1 MAGAVVHKISQIV
14 RLKQLM
20 LRWKHVS
27 LRRRPIVHFANSE
40 PSAADSS
47 RRIPPGFLA
56 VYVGT
61 TERRRFLIPTRF
73 LNLPVFVALLKMTE
87 EEFGFECSG
96 GLVLPCE
103 VGFFEEIL
111 GFLGKDENRF
121 GRLGLEE
128 FLNMTS
134 EVDFDSGCKEIST
147 SMSRAFTP
155 LLQKARV

>member
-1 MAGAVVHKISQIV
+1 M
-14 RLKQLM
+14 
-20 LRWKHVS
+20 
-27 LRRRPIVHFANSE
+27 
-40 PSAADSS
+40 
-47 RRIPPGFLA
+47 
-56 VYVGT
+56 GT
-61 TERRRFLIPTRF
+61 TERRRFLIPARF

-103 VGFFEEIL
+103 VEFFEEIL
-111 GFLGKDENRF
+111 RFLGKDESRF

-134 EVDFDSGCKEIST
+134 EVDFDSSCKEIST
-147 SMSRAFTP
+147 SMSLAFTP